1 MFLNSKERIVDNVF
15 TKQGRFFLFRGGD
28 PSSFSPRS
36 LASPYFDKENF
47 SLGADSAYFAE
58 LLTSKDTPVGINTD
72 GGLITQVKKTWAR
85 VVEYKSGSTTQ
96 TLPDF
101 SKGWKPLT
109 DFEDYRAGFQ
119 DLVRSVSSGS
129 YDSGN
134 SDWKLGSLVSVSG
147 SEIQLNRSGRE
158 LKKTW
163 QTFNDLEVKQAST
176 IVKPDILAQKEF
188 SNFINGKRLPPVV
201 QDTDGQL
208 RSLKLQDENYF
219 QTNRTTSRAIR
230 NRLVENDVESFEVD
244 VRAEGLSAGNFL
256 ESYWIPVER
265 QRFDYKYEDQT
276 YVIETA
282 RALDVVK
289 FDKNLYFV
297 GKIVPVAMK
306 DRPEI
311 TTEAFLRIFTL
322 VFEDGT

>member
-15 TKQGRFFLFRGGD
+15 TKQGRFFLFRGSD

-58 LLTSKDTPVGINTD
+58 LLTSKDTPVGISTD

-85 VVEYKSGSTTQ
+85 VVEYSSGSTTQ

-101 SKGWKPLT
+101 SKGWRPLT

-119 DLVRSVSSGS
+119 DLVRSVVRGT
-129 YDSGN
+129 YDDGTT
-134 SDWKLGSLVSVSG
+134 DWRLGSLVSVSG
-147 SEIQLNRSGRE
+147 SNIQINRSGRQ
-158 LKKTW
+158 LTKTW
-163 QTFNDLEVKQAST
+163 QTFNDFGVKQASS
-176 IVKPDILAQKEF
+176 IIKPDILAQKEF
-188 SNFINGKRLPPVV
+188 SNFLNGKRMPPVV

-208 RSLKLQDENYF
+208 RPLKLQDENYF
-219 QTNRTTSRAIR
+219 QTNRTTSRSIR
-230 NRLVENDVESFEVD
+230 NRLVENNIESLEVD
-244 VRAEGLSAGNFL
+244 VRSDNLPVGNFL
-256 ESYWIPVER
+256 QSYWIPVER
-265 QRFDYKYEDQT
+265 QRFEYKYGEVT

-282 RALDVVK
+282 RSLDVVR
-289 FDKNLYFV
+289 FDKNLYFI
-297 GKIVPVAMK
+297 GKIVPVVMK